1 VAAGLATATAILPVV
16 DARILLVEDDPSI
29 REVTAIGLRRAGF
42 TVETCD
48 DGQAAL
54 DRFAAEPF
62 DLILLDI
69 MLPRVDGLD
78 VARAIRRTST
88 IPIVMLTARSDT
100 IDVVVGLEAGADD
113 YVRKPFEVPELVAR
127 VRAALRRVG
136 RHEGDGTD
144 DAGHLRLGPL
154 LIDVGGRTV
163 SRDGRGIPLT
173 RTEFDLLADLARHGG
188 QVLDRGTLLDRIWG
202 YDYLG
207 DSRLV
212 DVAIGRLRAKIEA
225 DPAAPTLILTV
236 RGVGY
241 KAAR

>member
-1 VAAGLATATAILPVV
+1 M

-29 REVTAIGLRRAGF
+29 REVTAIGLRNAGF
-42 TVETCD
+42 TVETAA
-48 DGQAAL
+48 DGREGL

-69 MLPRVDGLD
+69 MLPRVDGLE
-78 VARAIRRTST
+78 VARAIRRTAT
-88 IPIVMLTARSDT
+88 IPIVMLTARADT

-136 RHEGDGTD
+136 RTEEDET
-144 DAGHLRLGPL
+144 AHLRLGAL
-154 LIDVGGRTV
+154 VIDIAGRAV
-163 SRDGRGIPLT
+163 KRHGKDVPLT
-173 RTEFDLLADLARHGG
+173 RTEFDLLVELTRHVG
-188 QVLDRGTLLDRIWG
+188 QVLPRDALLDRIWG

-225 DPAAPTLILTV
+225 DPAAPELIVTV
-236 RGVGY
+236 RGAGY
-241 KAAR
+241 KAVRQAG